1 MLKEK
6 CIPLNDIIQR
16 KEAENQ
22 SSKSLF
28 QEVRERVA
36 YSTQRKKE
44 EKKHKQQ
51 KLIKYK
57 TNT

>member
-44 EKKHKQQ
+44 EKKNKQQ